1 MDAVDV
7 LNERIDS
14 LVNAV
19 AARDQ
24 ALDALESKLYDM
36 RALADD
42 LYARFTNLR
51 ELIRRSIATTNLADD
66 PEDEA
71 VLARYREARQR

>member
-1 MDAVDV
+1 MT
-7 LNERIDS
+7 LQLIIDD
-14 LVNAV
+14 LRHQL
-19 AARDQ
+19 AA
-24 ALDALESKLYDM
+24 E

-71 VLARYREARQR
+71 VLARYRETGQL